1 MFLLSLVD
9 SKNIQTKMKYPIS
22 MSHIQH
28 KYQTRDDFKLLYSNI
43 KHKWKCSNIM

>member
-1 MFLLSLVD
+1 
-9 SKNIQTKMKYPIS
+9 

-43 KHKWKCSNIM
+43 KHKMEVFKYNVKQN